1 LTELIHPDLLT
12 SLHNF
17 FSSECT
23 IEVSDDS
30 FDDYKDEVK
39 DWDPK
44 AGHIDIPCAIAA
56 AGRNEVKRPDMT
68 YVPATHRVTL
78 AGYYPL
84 ITEKMRAVVEG
95 LTLDILLV
103 EFDSHQKTTRLSCEV
118 VR

>member
-1 LTELIHPDLLT
+1 MSLIHPKLLE
-12 SLHNF
+12 SLHDF
-17 FSSECT
+17 FPSLCT
-23 IEVSDDS
+23 IEASTDS
-30 FDDYKDEVK
+30 YDDYGDEVK

-44 AGHIDIPCAIAA
+44 YEDIPCAIAA

-84 ITEKMRAVVEG
+84 ITEKMQAVIGG

-103 EFDSHQKTTRLSCEV
+103 EHDSHQKTTRLSCEV